1 MKVAVDGR
9 KVLFY
14 SLGKIKEYIEKNN
27 YEGFDPY
34 DGLTSPIFRLPVL
47 GQTK

>member
-1 MKVAVDGR
+1 MDR

-34 DGLTSPIFRLPVL
+34 DGLTSPYLGYLFL